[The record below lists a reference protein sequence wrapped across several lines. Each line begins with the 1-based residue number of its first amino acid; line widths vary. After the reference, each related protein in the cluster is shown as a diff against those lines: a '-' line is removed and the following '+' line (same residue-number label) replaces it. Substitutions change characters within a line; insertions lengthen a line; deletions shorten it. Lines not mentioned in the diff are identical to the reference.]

1 MVVFGK
7 VSGRVLGAEPPCAK
21 ATPIMLSHVAQAATI
36 SADRVIRLTGEL
48 FIFTPPAIPAASP
61 VILGSIA
68 R

>member
-1 MVVFGK
+1 
-7 VSGRVLGAEPPCAK
+7 
-21 ATPIMLSHVAQAATI
+21 MLSHVAHAATI